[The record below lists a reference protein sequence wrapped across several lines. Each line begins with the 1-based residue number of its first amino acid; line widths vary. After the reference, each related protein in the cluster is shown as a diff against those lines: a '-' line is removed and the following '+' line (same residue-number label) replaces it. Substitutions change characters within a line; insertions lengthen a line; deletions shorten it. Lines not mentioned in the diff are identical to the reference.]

1 MVWNVEMSV
10 LGPSCVKTRNFPDL
24 GGPSPLA
31 HTEIV
36 EYRRSSEAKFLEQNF
51 IRSFHTASAECR
63 QVGSRPK
70 AAIPSKHSC
79 GVGRP
84 APMRDTLDTVKT
96 ARPMLSRAMKSGQL
110 FRPQCKLVAKV
121 N

>member
-1 MVWNVEMSV
+1 MWNVEMSV

-51 IRSFHTASAECR
+51 IRSFHTASVE
-63 QVGSRPK
+63 SRRSHFPWD
-70 AAIPSKHSC
+70 HSSDSSHHLYIAQFM
-79 GVGRP
+79 GFD
-84 APMRDTLDTVKT
+84 ASDNRDSQHQIK
-96 ARPMLSRAMKSGQL
+96 KSQWGPVIDPL
-110 FRPQCKLVAKV
+110 I
-121 N
+121 